1 MAFGRITAQAGL
13 ILTMAEDDSELPNL
27 LLPSPKWWGYR
38 VCHYTWVDV
47 VSRMPGKH
55 TTYRLNH
62 TQPALSEYLCTTF
75 ERLQRM
81 EDTVLECLS
90 TMCEAPSQSPALV
103 EKKVKNTHN
112 SRPDHA
118 VSYTKRSMPGTSQSL
133 PGLPE
138 MRPFLRNKIK

>member
-1 MAFGRITAQAGL
+1 MFATNYQFSTQLSQFIFVSACLILFVAFGRITAQAGL
-13 ILTMAEDDSELPNL
+13 TLTMAEDDSELPTL

-38 VCHYTWVDV
+38 VCHYAWVDV

-103 EKKVKNTHN
+103 KKK
-112 SRPDHA
+112 S
-118 VSYTKRSMPGTSQSL
+118 
-133 PGLPE
+133 
-138 MRPFLRNKIK
+138 